1 MNNKTFLS
9 AIERAAVIAG
19 SSANIIKVEV
29 KGGKMYV
36 IASAPDVGSINE
48 VIDAEIKGGEKAQ
61 VAFNVR
67 LIMDALKVI
76 KEEQIVLELSGPL
89 SPGMIRPVGGEDF
102 TYIIMPIRVAETSA

>member
-19 SSANIIKVEV
+19 SSANIIKLEV
-29 KGGKMYV
+29 KSGKLHV
-36 IASAPDVGSINE
+36 VASAPDVGNVNE
-48 VIDAEIKGGEKAQ
+48 IIEAEIKGGERAV

-67 LIMDALKVI
+67 LIIDALKVI
-76 KEEQIVLELSGPL
+76 KEDKVALELSGPL
-89 SPGMIRPVGGEDF
+89 SPGLLRPVGGDDY